1 MADKIIDK
9 NLYLTEMIL
18 AIHHEVQSAVDYISE
33 VATQQSTE
41 LGQSTALM
49 GIQNIRLKLPFSME
63 LEQKQK
69 AITAIDTH
77 LNIDQIN
84 KNLALRKGFMVDN
97 GKAGKMGIYTK
108 IKVFPNPTIG
118 AVLVPENPDQPVKV
132 QTGEIEIVFAP
143 LNR

>member
-1 MADKIIDK
+1 MADIIIDRD
-9 NLYLTEMIL
+9 LYLTEMIL
-18 AIHHEVQSAVDYISE
+18 AIHNEVQSAVDYISE
-33 VATQQSTE
+33 VATQQNTE

-69 AITAIDTH
+69 AIKAIDTH
-77 LNIDQIN
+77 MNIDQIN
-84 KNLALRKGFMVDN
+84 KNLALRKGLMIDN
-97 GKAGKMGIYTK
+97 GKTGKMGIYTK

-118 AVLVPENPDQPVKV
+118 AVLSPENSDQPV

-143 LNR
+143 LNRG

>member
-1 MADKIIDK
+1 MAYKIIDK
-9 NLYLTEMIL
+9 DLYLTEMIL

-69 AITAIDTH
+69 AIKVFDA

-84 KNLALRKGFMVDN
+84 KNLALRKGFMIDN
-97 GKAGKMGIYTK
+97 GKTGKMGIYTK
-108 IKVFPNPTIG
+108 IKVFPNPAIG
-118 AVLVPENPDQPVKV
+118 AAISPENPDQPVNI

-143 LNR
+143 LNRG